1 MPDLEKWGD
10 AGKVNNL
17 VLGMAATNS
26 QTYMGAMA
34 CEGASGATSQ
44 SAC

>member
-17 VLGMAATNS
+17 RLGMAATIS
-26 QTYMGAMA
+26 QTYMGAMV
-34 CEGASGATSQ
+34 CGGASGATSQ
-44 SAC
+44 RAC